1 MNMDKKTIEYKVR
14 RAQRVVFVYPN
25 GHLQVFC
32 KCLGRFD
39 ICELGNRIWKPSGMT
54 VSANDLAV
62 AALAAQQEF
71 GVTVLVDHEFKVFG
85 MEVTDLR
92 KKIKFTDITYDGMEC
107 SFTCG

>member
-39 ICELGNRIWKPSGMT
+39 ICELGNRIWKPSGKT

-62 AALAAQQEF
+62 AASVVQQEF
-71 GVTVLVDHEFKVFG
+71 GATVLVDHEFHLSGMKV
-85 MEVTDLR
+85 TYLR
-92 KKIKFTDITYDGMEC
+92 NKFTDITYDGMNC
-107 SFTCG
+107 TFNYG